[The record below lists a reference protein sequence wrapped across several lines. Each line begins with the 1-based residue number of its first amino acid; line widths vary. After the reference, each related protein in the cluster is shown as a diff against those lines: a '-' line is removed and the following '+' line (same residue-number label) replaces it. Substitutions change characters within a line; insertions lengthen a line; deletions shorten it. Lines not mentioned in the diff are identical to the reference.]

1 MIENK
6 IQECMDSML
15 EPNAKKAKI
24 GTSSNSDNDV
34 GANEAIDNV
43 DLTQESNEN

>member
-1 MIENK
+1 
-6 IQECMDSML
+6 ML
-15 EPNAKKAKI
+15 EPNDKKAKI

-34 GANEAIDNV
+34 GAKEAIDNV